1 MSEPRA
7 PAQPPRAGARAYD
20 RVMDVS
26 GGERAA
32 AVVGAVAAVVLL
44 LICVDLA
51 TGGALSGCRGCKG
64 QEGGADVGGS

>member
-1 MSEPRA
+1 
-7 PAQPPRAGARAYD
+7 
-20 RVMDVS
+20 MDVS

-64 QEGGADVGGS
+64 QEGGGDVGGS